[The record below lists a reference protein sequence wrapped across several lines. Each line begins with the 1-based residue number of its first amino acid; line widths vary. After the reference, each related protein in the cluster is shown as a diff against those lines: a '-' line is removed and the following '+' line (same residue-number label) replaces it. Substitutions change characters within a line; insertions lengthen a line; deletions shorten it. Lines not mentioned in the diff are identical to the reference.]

1 MKIEIEL
8 ETFGKVQPTPDIER
22 NSFKFDKIFVG
33 KRLKKLSVKIVYLNE
48 SDQEKILIFLTEL
61 RVFLESLS
69 DSAFLIMSQI

>member
-8 ETFGKVQPTPDIER
+8 ETFGKVQPTPDIEW
-22 NSFKFDKIFVG
+22 NPFKFDKIFVG

-69 DSAFLIMSQI
+69 DSAFLKMSQI